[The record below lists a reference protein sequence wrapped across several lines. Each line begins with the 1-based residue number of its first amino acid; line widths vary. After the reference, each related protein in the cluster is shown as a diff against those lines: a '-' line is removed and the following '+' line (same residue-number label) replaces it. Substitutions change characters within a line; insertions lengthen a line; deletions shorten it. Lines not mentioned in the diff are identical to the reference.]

1 MFLEQL
7 KNDQQKESFMNL
19 AYQVA
24 TADGSFGL
32 PEVKMMN
39 LFEQETGVKDW
50 QTNKVPLS
58 LSQISTIFSDD
69 LSRKIIYS
77 NLLAIGVSEEYENSP
92 QTKLIGKIM
101 ESLAISAKD
110 EQDYQSWMKI
120 IKGSYFP
127 RYYMD

>member
-7 KNDQQKESFMNL
+7 KNDQEKESFMKL

-32 PEVKMMN
+32 PEVKMMK

-50 QTNKVPLS
+50 QSNKVPLS
-58 LSQISTIFSDD
+58 LSQIGKIFSDE

-77 NLLAIGVSEEYENSP
+77 NLLAIGVSEEYENLS
-92 QTKLIGKIM
+92 QTKLIDKIR
-101 ESLAISAKD
+101 ESLAISDKD
-110 EQDYQSWMKI
+110 EQDYRSWMKI
-120 IKGSYFP
+120 IKGSYLP

>member
-7 KNDQQKESFMNL
+7 KNDQEKESFMKL

-92 QTKLIGKIM
+92 QTKLIGKIK
-101 ESLAISAKD
+101 ESLAISDKD

>member
-7 KNDQQKESFMNL
+7 KNHQEKETFMNL

-32 PEVKMMN
+32 PEIEMMN

-50 QTNKVPLS
+50 RSNKTPLPV
-58 LSQISTIFSDD
+58 SQIGTLFADE

-77 NLLAIGVSEEYENSP
+77 NLLAIGNTEEYENPS
-92 QTKLIGKIM
+92 QIKLIDQIK
-101 ESLAISAKD
+101 ETLAISGKD
-110 EQDYQSWMKI
+110 DQDYQKWMKI

-127 RYYMD
+127 RYYFD

>member
-7 KNDQQKESFMNL
+7 KKDKEKESFMKL

-92 QTKLIGKIM
+92 QTKLIGKIR
-101 ESLAISAKD
+101 ESLAISDKD
-110 EQDYQSWMKI
+110 EQDYRSWMKI
-120 IKGSYFP
+120 IKGSYLP

>member
-32 PEVKMMN
+32 PEIEMMN
-39 LFEQETGVKDW
+39 MFERETGVKDW
-50 QTNKVPLS
+50 KNNKEPLPIA
-58 LSQISTIFSDD
+58 QIGTMFSDE

-77 NLLAIGVSEEYENSP
+77 NPSYEQKN
-92 QTKLIGKIM
+92 
-101 ESLAISAKD
+101 
-110 EQDYQSWMKI
+110 
-120 IKGSYFP
+120 
-127 RYYMD
+127 

>member
-7 KNDQQKESFMNL
+7 KNHQEKETFMNL

-32 PEVKMMN
+32 PEIEMMN

-50 QTNKVPLS
+50 KNNKAPLPIT
-58 LSQISTIFSDD
+58 QIGTLFSDE
-69 LSRKIIYS
+69 LSRKIIFS
-77 NLLAIGVSEEYENSP
+77 NLLAIGYSEEYENQS
-92 QTKLIGKIM
+92 QVELIDTIR
-101 ESLAISAKD
+101 ESLAISGKD
-110 EQDYQSWMKI
+110 DQDYQKWMKI

-127 RYYMD
+127 RYSFD